1 MRIYKVEG
9 PLPESVRLVRAAN
22 RNQAIRHA
30 VRNDYRA
37 ELATQDELVELITSG
52 TPVEDAATES
62 AD

>member
-30 VRNDYRA
+30 VKNDYRA
-37 ELATQDELVELITSG
+37 DVATQDELVELLVSG
-52 TPVEDAATES
+52 IAVEDVSNES